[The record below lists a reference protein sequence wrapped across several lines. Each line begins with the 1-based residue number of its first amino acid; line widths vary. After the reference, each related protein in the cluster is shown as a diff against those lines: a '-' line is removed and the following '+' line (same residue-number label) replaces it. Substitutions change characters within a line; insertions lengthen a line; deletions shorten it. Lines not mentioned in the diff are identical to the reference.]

1 MNFSQLHERL
11 RLEVLRRI
19 DREVLTAALLARQTG
34 LQQSHISNFLRSK
47 RRLSL
52 PALDRVLAAQSL
64 SVEDLSTA
72 AESTSVSTPPLQ
84 DAIPLISQAS
94 AMNDPTVPL
103 ASATELIRLPA
114 ITLSGIRPRQS
125 ARGRKWQRFVAI
137 GVTPAQ
143 AESMHPVLLPN
154 MILVLDRHHT
164 SLSPHQP
171 GVMDIFAVKVEKSM
185 MLRYVTFDANR
196 LVLRP
201 HRLESPIRLV
211 EVEPQISPSDL
222 IIGRVCAYIGQR

>member
-1 MNFSQLHERL
+1 M
-11 RLEVLRRI
+11 EVLRRI
-19 DREVLTAALLARQTG
+19 DREVLTAALLSRQTG

-64 SVEDLSTA
+64 SVEDLIAVAEA
-72 AESTSVSTPPLQ
+72 APISEPALQ
-84 DAIPLISQAS
+84 DAIPLVSQAS
-94 AMNDPTVPL
+94 AINDSIIPA
-103 ASATELIRLPA
+103 ASATELIRLPTV
-114 ITLSGIRPRQS
+114 TLSGIRPRQS
-125 ARGRKWQRFVAI
+125 ARSRKWQRFVAI

-154 MILVLDRHHT
+154 MILVLDRHYN
-164 SLSPHQP
+164 SLAPHQP
-171 GVMDIFAVKVEKSM
+171 GVMDIFAVKVDKSM

-201 HRLESPIRLV
+201 HRLEFPIRLI
-211 EVEPQISPSDL
+211 EVEPQVSPSDL
-222 IIGRVCAYIGQR
+222 IVGRVCAYIGQR